1 MIAVTRSNER
11 GASNLGWLKSRHTFS
26 FGHYFNPNRMG
37 FESLRVINDDRV
49 APGAGF
55 GTHPHNNMEIIS
67 YVLEG
72 ALEHKD
78 SMGNGSIIKPGEV
91 QRLSAGTGITHSEF
105 NHSKNSE
112 VHFLQIW
119 FVPDAVNTK
128 PGYAQQAF
136 GEQEKRGRFRLV
148 ASKQG
153 RHDSITLHQEVDM
166 SVALIDEGEEVDY
179 AIATGRAAWVH
190 IARGQVSMNG
200 TDLKTG
206 DGAAISDESLLQF
219 RNARDAEVI
228 LFDMAPLNTLSS

>member
-1 MIAVTRSNER
+1 MIAITRSNER
-11 GASNLGWLKSRHTFS
+11 GTSNLGWLKSRHTFS
-26 FGHYFNPNRMG
+26 FGQYFNPNRMG

-78 SMGNGSIIKPGEV
+78 SMGNGSTIKPGEV
-91 QRLSAGTGITHSEF
+91 QRLSAGTGISHSEF

-119 FVPDAVNTK
+119 FVPDTVNTE
-128 PGYAQQAF
+128 PAYAQQAF
-136 GEQEKRGRFRLV
+136 DELEKRGRFRLV

-153 RHDSITLHQEVDM
+153 RGGSITLHQDVDM
-166 SVALIDEGEEVDY
+166 SVALIDKGEEIAY
-179 AIATGRAAWVH
+179 AIAPDRTAWVH
-190 IARGQVSMNG
+190 IARGQVSMND
-200 TDLKTG
+200 TDLKAG
-206 DGAAISDESLLQF
+206 DGAAINGESLLKF
-219 RNARDAEVI
+219 RNAQDAEVI
-228 LFDMAPLNTLSS
+228 LFDMAPLNT

>member
-1 MIAVTRSNER
+1 MIAITRSNER
-11 GASNLGWLKSRHTFS
+11 GTSNLGWLKSRHTFS
-26 FGHYFNPNRMG
+26 FGQYFNPNRMG

-49 APGAGF
+49 APGTGF

-78 SMGNGSIIKPGEV
+78 SMGNGSTIKPGEV
-91 QRLSAGTGITHSEF
+91 QRLSAGTGISHSEF

-119 FVPDAVNTK
+119 FVPDTVNTE

-136 GEQEKRGRFRLV
+136 DELEKRGRFRLV

-153 RHDSITLHQEVDM
+153 RGGSITLHQDVDM
-166 SVALIDEGEEVDY
+166 SVALIDEGEEIAY
-179 AIATGRAAWVH
+179 AIAPDRTAWVH
-190 IARGQVSMNG
+190 IARGQVSMND
-200 TDLKTG
+200 TDLKAG
-206 DGAAISDESLLQF
+206 DGAAINGESLLKF
-219 RNARDAEVI
+219 RNAQDAEVI
-228 LFDMAPLNTLSS
+228 LFDMAPLNT

>member
-1 MIAVTRSNER
+1 MVTIRRSNER
-11 GASNLGWLKSRHTFS
+11 GASNLGWLKSQHTFS
-26 FGHYFNPNRMG
+26 FGNYYHPDHMG
-37 FESLRVINDDRV
+37 FQSLRVINDDRV

-105 NHSKNSE
+105 NHSKDSE

-119 FVPDAVNTK
+119 FVPDTNNVE
-128 PGYAQQAF
+128 PGYAQKAF
-136 GEQEKRGRFRLV
+136 SEQDKRGRFCLV

-153 RHDSITLHQEVDM
+153 RNESISLQQDVDM
-166 SVALIDEGEEVDY
+166 TVALIDGNEAVDY
-179 AIATGRAAWVH
+179 VIPPGRKAWVH
-190 IARGQVSMNG
+190 IARGEVTMN
-200 TDLKTG
+200 DKELQTG
-206 DGAAISDESLLQF
+206 DGAAITDEGLLQF
-219 RNARDAEVI
+219 SQGQSAEVI
-228 LFDMAPLNTLSS
+228 LFDMAS

>member
-1 MIAVTRSNER
+1 MIAITRSNER
-11 GASNLGWLKSRHTFS
+11 GTSNLGWLKSRHTFS
-26 FGHYFNPNRMG
+26 FGQYFNPNRMG

-49 APGAGF
+49 APGTGF

-91 QRLSAGTGITHSEF
+91 QRLSAGTGISHSEF

-119 FVPDAVNTK
+119 FVPDTVNTE
-128 PGYAQQAF
+128 PAYAQQAF
-136 GEQEKRGRFRLV
+136 DELEKRGRFRLV

-153 RHDSITLHQEVDM
+153 RDGSITLHQDVDM
-166 SVALIDEGEEVDY
+166 SVALIDKGEEIAY
-179 AIATGRAAWVH
+179 AIAPDRTAWVH
-190 IARGQVSMNG
+190 IARGQVSMND
-200 TDLKTG
+200 TDLKAG
-206 DGAAISDESLLQF
+206 DGAAINGESLLKF
-219 RNARDAEVI
+219 RNAQDAEVI
-228 LFDMAPLNTLSS
+228 LFDMAPLNT

>member
-1 MIAVTRSNER
+1 MITLRRSNER
-11 GASNLGWLKSRHTFS
+11 GASDLGWLKSQHTFS
-26 FGHYFNPNRMG
+26 FGNYYHPAHMG
-37 FESLRVINDDRV
+37 FQSLRVINDDRV

-105 NHSKNSE
+105 NHSKASE

-119 FVPDAVNTK
+119 FVPDMENIA
-128 PGYAQQAF
+128 PGYAQKAF
-136 GEQEKRGRFRLV
+136 SEQDKRGRFCLV

-153 RHDSITLHQEVDM
+153 RDGSISLHQDVDM
-166 SVALIDEGEEVDY
+166 SVALIDQDEEVDY
-179 AIATGRAAWVH
+179 AIAPGRAAWVH
-190 IARGQVSMNG
+190 IARGQVAMNG
-200 TDLKTG
+200 HDLKTG

-219 RNARDAEVI
+219 RQGQDAEIIMFV
-228 LFDMAPLNTLSS
+228 MATFA

>member
-1 MIAVTRSNER
+1 MIAITRSNER
-11 GASNLGWLKSRHTFS
+11 GTSNLGWLKSRHTFS
-26 FGHYFNPNRMG
+26 FGQYFNPNRMG

-49 APGAGF
+49 APGTGF

-119 FVPDAVNTK
+119 FVPDTVNTE
-128 PGYAQQAF
+128 PAYAQQAF
-136 GEQEKRGRFRLV
+136 DELEKRGRFRLV

-153 RHDSITLHQEVDM
+153 RDGSITLYQDVDM
-166 SVALIDEGEEVDY
+166 SVALIDEGEEIAY
-179 AIATGRAAWVH
+179 AIAPDRTVWVH
-190 IARGQVSMNG
+190 IARGQVAMND
-200 TDLKTG
+200 TDLKAG
-206 DGAAISDESLLQF
+206 DGAAINGESLLKF
-219 RNARDAEVI
+219 RNAQDAEVI
-228 LFDMAPLNTLSS
+228 LFDMAPLNT